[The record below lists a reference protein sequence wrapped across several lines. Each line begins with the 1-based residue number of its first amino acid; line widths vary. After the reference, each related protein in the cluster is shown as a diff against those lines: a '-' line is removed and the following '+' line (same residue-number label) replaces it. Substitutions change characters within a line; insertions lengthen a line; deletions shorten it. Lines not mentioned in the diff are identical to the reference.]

1 MPHARASAEAWTR
14 GSLEHVLAACV
25 RSLPGWDR
33 VSYGGGPPG
42 QGFSGQSGEAG
53 ALVPLCW
60 GPAVSTLPG
69 RASILSSA
77 PLDATEWRARR
88 ALDATEWRRDWRMP
102 SCRRISCHSTPP
114 SGTRVAHSMP
124 PSGAVGLHPAEVA
137 SSWGCIQPRLRPA
150 ETASSPLS
158 YRAGSPDYCVSS
170 GLVHGT
176 VAVAPT
182 VRRDDRV
189 HLVAEAAPG
198 VATSRQQ
205 IDDLT

>member
-1 MPHARASAEAWTR
+1 MPHARASAEAWVW
-14 GSLEHVLAACV
+14 GSLEHVLAARV

-33 VSYGGGPPG
+33 VSYAGGPPS
-42 QGFSGQSGEAG
+42 QGSSGQSGEAG

-60 GPAVSTLPG
+60 SPAASTLPG

-114 SGTRVAHSMP
+114 SGTRVAHSTP
-124 PSGAVGLHPAEVA
+124 PSGAV
-137 SSWGCIQPRLRPA
+137 RLRPG

-158 YRAGSPDYCVSS
+158 YRAGSPDYCESS

>member
-1 MPHARASAEAWTR
+1 MCSPHVCARCRVGT
-14 GSLEHVLAACV
+14 GSRTPVGRQAKGPQANLEKRELWS
-25 RSLPGWDR
+25 RR
-33 VSYGGGPPG
+33 VG
-42 QGFSGQSGEAG
+42 
-53 ALVPLCW
+53 VPLCRRC
-60 GPAVSTLPG
+60 PAVPAFSRAHHSTPPSG
-69 RASILSSA
+69 
-77 PLDATEWRARR
+77 ARR

-114 SGTRVAHSMP
+114 SGTRVVHSTP
-124 PSGAVGLHPAEVA
+124 PSGAV
-137 SSWGCIQPRLRPA
+137 RLRPA

>member
-1 MPHARASAEAWTR
+1 MPHARASAEAWTW
-14 GSLEHVLAACV
+14 GSLEHALAARV

-33 VSYGGGPPG
+33 VSYVGGAPG
-42 QGFSGQSGEAG
+42 QGSSSQSGEAG

-60 GPAVSTLPG
+60 GPAVLTLPG
-69 RASILSSA
+69 RASIFSSA
-77 PLDATEWRARR
+77 PLDAAEWHAHR

-102 SCRRISCHSTPP
+102 SCWRISCHSTPP
-114 SGTRVAHSMP
+114 SGTRVVHSTP
-124 PSGAVGLHPAEVA
+124 PSGAVRLHPAEA
-137 SSWGCIQPRLRPA
+137 
-150 ETASSPLS
+150 ASSPLS

>member
-1 MPHARASAEAWTR
+1 MPHARASAEAWAW
-14 GSLEHVLAACV
+14 GSLEHVLAARV

-33 VSYGGGPPG
+33 VSYAGGPSG

-60 GPAVSTLPG
+60 GPAVSTLSG
-69 RASILSSA
+69 RASIPSSV

-114 SGTRVAHSMP
+114 SGTRVAHSTP
-124 PSGAVGLHPAEVA
+124 PSGAV
-137 SSWGCIQPRLRPA
+137 RLRPA
-150 ETASSPLS
+150 EVASSPLS

-176 VAVAPT
+176 VAVTPT

-198 VATSRQQ
+198 VATSR
-205 IDDLT
+205 

>member
-1 MPHARASAEAWTR
+1 MCSPHVCARCRVGT
-14 GSLEHVLAACV
+14 GSRTSVGRQAKGPQANLEKRELWSRCV
-25 RSLPGWDR
+25 G
-33 VSYGGGPPG
+33 
-42 QGFSGQSGEAG
+42 
-53 ALVPLCW
+53 
-60 GPAVSTLPG
+60 GPAVPTLPG
-69 RASILSSA
+69 RASIPSCV
-77 PLDATEWRARR
+77 PLDATEWHARR
-88 ALDATEWRRDWRMP
+88 ALDVTEWRRDWRMP

-114 SGTRVAHSMP
+114 SGTRVAHSTP
-124 PSGAVGLHPAEVA
+124 PSGAV
-137 SSWGCIQPRLRPA
+137 RLRPGEA
-150 ETASSPLS
+150 ASSPLS

>member
-1 MPHARASAEAWTR
+1 MPHVRASAEAWAW
-14 GSLEHVLAACV
+14 GSLEHVLAARV

-33 VSYGGGPPG
+33 VSYVGGPPG

-53 ALVPLCW
+53 ALVPLCRRCPVV
-60 GPAVSTLPG
+60 PAFS
-69 RASILSSA
+69 RAY
-77 PLDATEWRARR
+77 
-88 ALDATEWRRDWRMP
+88 
-102 SCRRISCHSTPP
+102 HSTPP
-114 SGTRVAHSMP
+114 SGARVAHSTP
-124 PSGAVGLHPAEVA
+124 PSGAEIGECPVA
-137 SSWGCIQPRLRPA
+137 GEFRTTRRHRVARASRTRRHRVARWGCIQLRLRPA
-150 ETASSPLS
+150 EVASSPLS

-198 VATSRQQ
+198 VATSR
-205 IDDLT
+205 

>member
-1 MPHARASAEAWTR
+1 MPHARASAEAWTW
-14 GSLEHVLAACV
+14 GSLEHALAARV

-33 VSYGGGPPG
+33 VSYVGGAPG
-42 QGFSGQSGEAG
+42 QGSSSQSGEAG

-60 GPAVSTLPG
+60 GPAASTLPG
-69 RASILSSA
+69 RASIFSSV
-77 PLDATEWRARR
+77 PLHATEWHARR

-102 SCRRISCHSTPP
+102 SCRRISCHSPPP
-114 SGTRVAHSMP
+114 SGTRVVHSTL
-124 PSGAVGLHPAEVA
+124 PSGAVRLHPAEVA
-137 SSWGCIQPRLRPA
+137 SN
-150 ETASSPLS
+150 PLS
-158 YRAGSPDYCVSS
+158 CRAGSPDYCVSS

>member
-1 MPHARASAEAWTR
+1 MEVVGACARRTCALVA
-14 GSLEHVLAACV
+14 GL
-25 RSLPGWDR
+25 
-33 VSYGGGPPG
+33 G
-42 QGFSGQSGEAG
+42 QGLVRRWAARPRVLRPIWRSGSF
-53 ALVPLCW
+53 

-114 SGTRVAHSMP
+114 SGTRVVHSTP
-124 PSGAVGLHPAEVA
+124 PSGAVRLHPAEA
-137 SSWGCIQPRLRPA
+137 
-150 ETASSPLS
+150 ASSPLS
-158 YRAGSPDYCVSS
+158 YRAGSPDYCESS

>member
-1 MPHARASAEAWTR
+1 MGVAGACARRTCALVA
-14 GSLEHVLAACV
+14 GL
-25 RSLPGWDR
+25 
-33 VSYGGGPPG
+33 G
-42 QGFSGQSGEAG
+42 QGLVRRLIARPRVLKPIWRSGSS
-53 ALVPLCW
+53 

-69 RASILSSA
+69 RASILSSV
-77 PLDATEWRARR
+77 PLDATEWHARR

-114 SGTRVAHSMP
+114 SGTRVAHSTP
-124 PSGAVGLHPAEVA
+124 PSGAV
-137 SSWGCIQPRLRPA
+137 RLRPA
-150 ETASSPLS
+150 EVASSPLS

-198 VATSRQQ
+198 VATSR
-205 IDDLT
+205 